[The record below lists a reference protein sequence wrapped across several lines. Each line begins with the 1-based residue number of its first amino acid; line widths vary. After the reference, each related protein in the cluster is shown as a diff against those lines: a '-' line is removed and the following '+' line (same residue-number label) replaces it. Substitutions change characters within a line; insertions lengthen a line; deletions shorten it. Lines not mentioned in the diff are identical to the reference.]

1 MYLFYLCPRKLPN
14 VNNVPSA
21 SAKRFTSSVVFS
33 VCHCSSLGNSLA
45 LKREFVLAEQ
55 DFG

>member
-1 MYLFYLCPRKLPN
+1 MYLFYLCLRKLPN